1 MREQLTVITSH
12 SNPRLKLVRY
22 LSDSSAIRK
31 KGLFLIEGPRFVSD
45 YMIRVGLRPSFVVV
59 SEDGTKDACSIAMT
73 AADQGVEVLQV
84 SGELFR
90 DLSDTEHGQG
100 IIAVCPLPENE
111 LGNVITGNTVL
122 MLDGVS
128 DPGNVGTVIRSAAA
142 FGCGGVVCGK
152 GTCFPFLPRVSRS
165 AAGWNASIPIVY
177 GVRLEIAA
185 QSLRGS
191 GYRILG
197 TDPDGKSV
205 HDLPLQSTPVALVI
219 GSETRGI
226 SPGVKE
232 ILEEVVSIPMEGL
245 VESLNAG
252 VSASILL
259 YCLTRNQSISSK

>member
-1 MREQLTVITSH
+1 VRKELTVITSR

-31 KGLFLIEGPRFVSD
+31 KGPFLIEGPRFVSD
-45 YMIRVGLRPSFVVV
+45 YMTRIGRQPSFVVV
-59 SEDGTKDACSIAMT
+59 SEDGTKDACSLAKA

-100 IIAVCPLPENE
+100 IIAICPLPENE
-111 LGNVITGNTVL
+111 LGNCISGKTIL

-128 DPGNVGTVIRSAAA
+128 DPGNVGTIIRSAAA
-142 FGCGGVVCGK
+142 FDCGGVVCGK

-177 GVRLEIAA
+177 GIRLEGAA
-185 QSLRGS
+185 QFLKDS

-197 TDPDGKSV
+197 TDSDGKSIN
-205 HDLPLQSTPVALVI
+205 DLPLQTTPVALVI
-219 GSETRGI
+219 GSETKGI
-226 SPGVKE
+226 SPLVKE
-232 ILEEVVSIPMEGL
+232 VLEGVVSIPMEGE

-259 YCLTRNQSISSK
+259 YCLIRNQKR

>member
-1 MREQLTVITSH
+1 M
-12 SNPRLKLVRY
+12 
-22 LSDSSAIRK
+22 
-31 KGLFLIEGPRFVSD
+31 
-45 YMIRVGLRPSFVVV
+45 
-59 SEDGTKDACSIAMT
+59 
-73 AADQGVEVLQV
+73 AAANQGVEVLQV

-100 IIAVCPLPENE
+100 IIAVCSLPENE
-111 LGNVITGNTVL
+111 LGNVITGKTVL

-128 DPGNVGTVIRSAAA
+128 DPGNVGTAIRSASA

-165 AAGWNASIPIVY
+165 AAGWNASIPIVH
-177 GVRLEIAA
+177 GIRLEGAA
-185 QSLRGS
+185 QTLKDS

-197 TDPDGKSV
+197 SDSDGQSI

-226 SPGVKE
+226 SPLVRE
-232 ILEEVVSIPMEGL
+232 VLEGVVSIPMEEG

-259 YCLTRNQSISSK
+259 YCLIRNQNL